1 MTSDIAAEP
10 GLLRFITC
18 GSVDDGKSTL
28 MGRLL
33 YESGVLAQDHL
44 ESLTAESARRTGQD
58 GTIDF
63 SLLFDGLEAEREQG
77 ITIDVAY
84 RYFTTAHRSFI
95 VADAPGHEQYTA
107 NMVTGAS
114 TADLAVVLVDAAR
127 GIVDQTRRHACLV
140 ALLGVR
146 QVVLAVTKMDLVGWD
161 RERFQSIEAEFR
173 DFADLI
179 GLTRVVAIPLSGI
192 QGDNVVRASGAMPWY
207 GGPTLLAH
215 LETVDLDQ
223 TAAAQQPFRMPVQWV
238 SRADNVRGYA
248 GQIAAGTIKPGDR
261 VVCQP
266 SGRTTTVQRIVEF
279 EGDRDAASAGTSTT
293 LVLADEIDCSRGDVL
308 SAAAQ
313 PAEIADQFEVTLFW
327 MSRSDLIVGR
337 SYWLRLGPTLV
348 SAQVTDIKHRLDVN
362 TLDRLAAKTL
372 EMNEIGV
379 CNLSVD
385 RDIAFAAYAEN
396 RELGGF
402 ILIDRLTNAT
412 VGAGAIQFAL
422 TRSHTIRWQHLD
434 ISRET
439 RAQALG
445 QRPAVIWF
453 TGLSGSGKSTLANK
467 LESRLHAEG
476 RHTYILDG
484 DNIRHGLSHDLGFT
498 EVDRVENI
506 RRVAEVARLMAD
518 AGLIVMVSLISPFRA
533 DREMARDRIEAGE
546 FIEVFVDVPLQVA
559 EERDPKGLYLRARSG
574 EIANFTGI
582 DSPYEPPKDPEVY
595 IDTLAVTVEDGVASI
610 IDTLKARG
618 VLR

>member
-1 MTSDIAAEP
+1 LTSDITAES

-84 RYFTTAHRSFI
+84 RYFTTARRSFI

-140 ALLGVR
+140 GLLGVR
-146 QVVLAVTKMDLVGWD
+146 RVVLAVTKMDLVGWD

-192 QGDNVVRASGAMPWY
+192 QGNNVVRASGATPWY
-207 GGPTLLAH
+207 EGPTLLAH
-215 LETVDLDQ
+215 LETIDLDQ

-279 EGDRDAASAGTSTT
+279 EGDRDAASAGSSTT

-362 TLDRLAAKTL
+362 TLDKLAAKTL
-372 EMNEIGV
+372 EMNAIGV

-412 VGAGAIQFAL
+412 VGAGVIQFAL

-498 EVDRVENI
+498 EADRVENI

-559 EERDPKGLYLRARSG
+559 EERDPKGLYRRARSG

-595 IDTLAVTVEDGVASI
+595 IDTLADTVEDGVASI

>member
-1 MTSDIAAEP
+1 MTSDITAES

-84 RYFTTAHRSFI
+84 RYFTTARRSFI

-140 ALLGVR
+140 GLLGVR
-146 QVVLAVTKMDLVGWD
+146 RVVLAVTKMDLVGWD

-192 QGDNVVRASGAMPWY
+192 QGNNVVRASGATPWY
-207 GGPTLLAH
+207 EGPTLLAH

-279 EGDRDAASAGTSTT
+279 EGDRDAASAGSSTT

-348 SAQVTDIKHRLDVN
+348 SAQVTNIKHRLDVN
-362 TLDRLAAKTL
+362 TLDKLAAKTL
-372 EMNEIGV
+372 EMNAIGV

-498 EVDRVENI
+498 EADRVENI

-559 EERDPKGLYLRARSG
+559 EERDPKGLYRRARSG

-582 DSPYEPPKDPEVY
+582 DSPYEPPKDAEVY